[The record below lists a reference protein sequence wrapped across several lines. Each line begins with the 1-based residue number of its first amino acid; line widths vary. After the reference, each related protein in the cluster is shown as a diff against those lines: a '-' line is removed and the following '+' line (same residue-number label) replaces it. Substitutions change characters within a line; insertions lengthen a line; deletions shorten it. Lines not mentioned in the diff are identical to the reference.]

1 MDDTTTRSLDLLAR
15 RMKRRTPV
23 LFTGAGFSFGAKNVR
38 GVELPLGKDLKRK
51 LLIDF
56 LCMEDGSKDYT
67 DLMGSSLS
75 DVYTYSSAEIGQRK
89 AENFLREIFSD
100 CVPENYHK
108 IIAAYPWQRI
118 YTLNI
123 DDLMEAAAT
132 PGLLNPVN
140 SRTAQRKF
148 DTKAIDYV
156 KLHGCVRNYSEGF
169 VFSKPDYTTAIAN
182 GLDHRYA
189 RLIEDLQTQDF
200 VFLGATTDESDI
212 DFYNARFNGSE
223 DTRNGGFFY
232 VDPSPN
238 IILRQKIAASG
249 AHLIQLTCEQFAQW
263 LKENTKGT
271 PTATPKRVGQAN
283 FDRYFLNVGK
293 TKDAQAAI
301 DNYDS
306 KLYFGYDPTWL
317 DIFTDW
323 DFRKPVTD
331 KILEDIVSIID
342 NSRENA
348 VITLISKALGGKSVL
363 LKRIGNSL
371 LDQGYEVREFVGDNF
386 NPSNFSQYASH
397 LSADV
402 VVLLIDNASSF
413 YNGITYLAESFPK
426 NKRLIVVATARP
438 YYHLKKHYELSQLP
452 GYKAYDLDLVS
463 EEDNLKIAESAVRTL
478 DSKLLLGPL
487 KGKDP
492 AAQLKHFTKAQDIA
506 EALWNLTNGDNF
518 RRKLLDS
525 YDHVA
530 KRLSSSKK
538 PEFVTENT
546 ALVEILRALAIFNLA
561 DLPYMPNTLLTLWQP
576 TAYRHVDKLLVD
588 LTKPMVPDGRA
599 LRTNILVQ
607 HIINK
612 TPLNDRANIIKGI
625 LVQIAPLLRNPESYW
640 NIIQAR
646 LMNVWFLEHR
656 LGLKLQKIKELLN
669 KIGKHYQHDPHYYIQ
684 LGIIE
689 QRLNDYPRALN
700 HLLQA
705 QELSKDS
712 YNIRNAIAR
721 NYLRY
726 ASRGTDIDSATAQT
740 NYAIGRQQM
749 LELIFEKEY
758 FQVRAYSVH
767 SLVGETVDYWKRF
780 KITPTKDDIKELVDC
795 LDIVLEKAP
804 DDPKIANTCQK
815 LWRFIKA
822 NKLSAKLP
830 SFNIENLQLLKAILG
845 DKDSQTYLEDD
856 TLD

>member
-1 MDDTTTRSLDLLAR
+1 MDETTTRSLELLAR
-15 RMKRRTPV
+15 RMNQRTPV
-23 LFTGAGFSFGAKNVR
+23 LFTGAGFSFGAKNAR
-38 GVELPLGKDLKRK
+38 GVDLPLGKGLKRK

-56 LCMEDGSKDYT
+56 LCIEDGSKDYEE
-67 DLMGSSLS
+67 LMSESLS
-75 DVYTYSSAEIGQRK
+75 DVYTYASGKMGTAK
-89 AENFLREIFSD
+89 AENFLRGIFSD
-100 CVPENYHK
+100 CVPEDYHK
-108 IIAAYPWQRI
+108 IIAEYPWQRI

-140 SRTAQRKF
+140 SKTIQRKF
-148 DTKAIDYV
+148 DARSIDYV

-169 VFSKPDYTTAIAN
+169 VFSKPDYTSATTN

-189 RLIEDLQTQDF
+189 KLIDDLQTQDF
-200 VFLGATTDESDI
+200 IFLGATTDESDI

-223 DTRNGGFFY
+223 ETRNGGFFY
-232 VDPSPN
+232 IDPSPN
-238 IILRQKIAASG
+238 IMLRHKISSSG

-283 FDRYFLNVGK
+283 FDRYFLNISK
-293 TKDAQAAI
+293 TKEAQASI
-301 DNYDS
+301 DNYGS

-323 DFRKPVTD
+323 DFRKPVAD
-331 KILEDIVSIID
+331 RILADIDSIT
-342 NSRENA
+342 NSHKNA
-348 VITLISKALGGKSVL
+348 VISLISKAIGGKSVL

-371 LDQGYEVREFVGDNF
+371 LDKGYEVREFVGNNF
-386 NPSNFSQYASH
+386 NPSNFSQYASR
-397 LSADV
+397 LSSDV
-402 VVLLIDNASSF
+402 IVLLIDNASSL
-413 YNGITYLAESFPK
+413 YNGIAYLTESFPK

-438 YYHLKKHYELSQLP
+438 YYHFKKHYELKRLP
-452 GYKAYDLDLVS
+452 GYRAYDLDLVS
-463 EEDNLKIAESAVRTL
+463 GDDNIKIAESAVSTL
-478 DSKLLLGPL
+478 DSKLMLGKL
-487 KGKDP
+487 KGKDRSE
-492 AAQLKHFTKAQDIA
+492 QLKHFTKAQDIA

-518 RRKLLDS
+518 RRKLLES

-530 KRLSSSKK
+530 KRLVSPEK
-538 PEFVTENT
+538 PEFADENT
-546 ALVEILRALAIFNLA
+546 ALIEILRALAIFNFA

-576 TAYRHVDKLLVD
+576 KAYRHIDKLLVD

-599 LRTNILVQ
+599 LRTDILVQ

-612 TPLNDRANIIKGI
+612 TPVDDRSNIIKGI
-625 LVQIAPLLRNPESYW
+625 LIQVAPLLRNPESYW
-640 NIIQAR
+640 NVIQAR
-646 LMNVWFLEHR
+646 LMNVRFLEHQ
-656 LGLKLQKIKELLN
+656 LGLNLNQIKEILY
-669 KIGKHYQHDPHYYIQ
+669 KIGKYYRHDPHYYIQ

-705 QELSKDS
+705 QALSKDS

-726 ASRGTDIDSATAQT
+726 ASRGTGIDATTAET

-749 LELIFEKEY
+749 LELIYEKEY

-767 SLVGETVDYWKRF
+767 SLVGETVDYWRRF
-780 KITPTKDDIKELVDC
+780 KITPSKDDIKELVDC

-815 LWRFIKA
+815 LGRFIKD

-830 SFNIENLQLLKAILG
+830 NFNIENLQLLKAILG
-845 DKDSQTYLEDD
+845 DKDTQTYLEDD

>member
-1 MDDTTTRSLDLLAR
+1 MDDTTTCGLELLAR
-15 RMKRRTPV
+15 RMKQRTPV
-23 LFTGAGFSFGAKNVR
+23 LFTGAGFSYGAKNVR
-38 GVELPLGKDLKRK
+38 GTELPLGKDLKRK

-56 LCMEDGSKDYT
+56 LCLEDGSKDYT
-67 DLMGSSLS
+67 DLMGTSLS
-75 DVYTYSSAEIGQRK
+75 DVYTYASAEMGTKK
-89 AENFLREIFSD
+89 AENFLREIFTD
-100 CVPENYHK
+100 CVPEDYHK
-108 IIAAYPWQRI
+108 IIASYPWQRI

-148 DTKAIDYV
+148 DARSIDYV

-169 VFSKPDYTTAIAN
+169 VFSKPDYTSAIAN
-182 GLDHRYA
+182 RLDHRYA
-189 RLIEDLQTQDF
+189 RLTEDLQTQDF

-232 VDPSPN
+232 VDPAPN
-238 IILRQKIAASG
+238 IMLRHKISSSG

-263 LKENTKGT
+263 LKENTKDT
-271 PTATPKRVGQAN
+271 PAATPKRIGQAN
-283 FDRYFLNVGK
+283 FDRYFLNIGK
-293 TKDAQAAI
+293 VKEAQASI
-301 DNYDS
+301 DNHDS
-306 KLYFGYDPTWL
+306 QLYFGYDPTWL

-331 KILEDIVSIID
+331 SILCDIESMID
-342 NSRENA
+342 NSRENI
-348 VITLISKALGGKSVL
+348 VVSLVSKAIGGKSVL

-371 LDQGYEVREFVGDNF
+371 LDKGYEVREFVGNNF
-386 NPSNFSQYASH
+386 NPSNFLQYASG
-397 LSADV
+397 LSSDV
-402 VVLLIDNASSF
+402 IVLLIDNASSF

-426 NKRLIVVATARP
+426 DKRLIVVATARP

-463 EEDNLKIAESAVRTL
+463 TEDNLKIAESAVRTL
-478 DSKLLLGPL
+478 ESKLLLGPL
-487 KGKDP
+487 KGKAP
-492 AAQLKHFTKAQDIA
+492 AERLRHFTKAQDIA
-506 EALWNLTNGDNF
+506 EALWDLTSGDKF
-518 RRKLLDS
+518 RRKLLKS

-530 KRLSSSKK
+530 KRLTS
-538 PEFVTENT
+538 PENPGFAEGNT
-546 ALVEILRALAIFNLA
+546 ALVEILRALAIFNIA

-576 TAYRHVDKLLVD
+576 TAYRHIDKLLVD

-599 LRTNILVQ
+599 LRTNILVRQ
-607 HIINK
+607 IINK
-612 TPLNDRANIIKGI
+612 ASINDLSNIIKGI
-625 LVQIAPLLRNPESYW
+625 LIQIAPLLRNPESYW
-640 NIIQAR
+640 NVIQAR
-646 LMNVWFLEHR
+646 LMNVRFLEHQ
-656 LGLKLQKIKELLN
+656 LGLNLMNIKELLN
-669 KIGKHYQHDPHYYIQ
+669 KIGKHYQHDHYYYIQ

-689 QRLNDYPRALN
+689 QRLDDYPRALN

-705 QELSKDS
+705 QELSKNS

-726 ASRGTDIDSATAQT
+726 ASRGTGIDAATAEA

-767 SLVGETVDYWKRF
+767 SLVGETVDYWNRF

-815 LWRFIKA
+815 LAQFIKS
-822 NKLSAKLP
+822 KGLRVKLP
-830 SFNIENLQLLKAILG
+830 HFSMGNLQLLKALLG
-845 DKDSQTYLEDD
+845 DNDSKRFLEDD